1 MINLDESV
9 GVIENSWVVRYIR
22 LFNFWFRQGFVYRKG
37 LNFYLAYDAINFNF
51 DNIENI
57 I

>member
-22 LFNFWFRQGFVYRKG
+22 VFNTWIMEGIF
-37 LNFYLAYDAINFNF
+37 
-51 DNIENI
+51 
-57 I
+57 